1 MLLKLKDVSSN
12 YRSHC
17 VRLILFIYV
26 STVFLERDALHTNA
40 VSLYPVAY
48 TVILFVC
55 MSVCRCDAATL
66 L

>member
-26 STVFLERDALHTNA
+26 STVFLERDALNTNA
-40 VSLYPVAY
+40 VSLYRRSIY
-48 TVILFVC
+48 GH
-55 MSVCRCDAATL
+55 SVCLYVCL
-66 L
+66 PL